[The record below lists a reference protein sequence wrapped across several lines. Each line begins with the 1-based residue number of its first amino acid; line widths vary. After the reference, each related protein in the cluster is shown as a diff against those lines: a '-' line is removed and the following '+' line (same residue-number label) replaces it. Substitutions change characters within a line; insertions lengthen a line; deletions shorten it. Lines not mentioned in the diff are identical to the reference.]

1 MTSLGGKGLGRRLA
15 ARALGYGLGR
25 LCVQALHF
33 LSVDVSS
40 THVRICADRPLPLSE
55 DRIVIER
62 LELNELNSLI
72 GVWME
77 SNDGLK
83 AIRVDAGNLAHD
95 AHLHV
100 LRILL
105 RDGHIRRRVVLFITH
120 EDVRDQ
126 RTLAWQERDG
136 QLDCF
141 SVPILRVPPLEFDA
155 ADCLIELV
163 KEAELGAHAE
173 VRDREEAELFEDEL
187 ARKLDLNCGG
197 REEVLEGQRCDLHY
211 IPYVKRV
218 NPLILVEVAQ
228 DVFHVG
234 VAHLE
239 AHAATE
245 ARVCLS
251 LGGLRDVHRGEDR
264 GLARV
269 EALQTVMVFGQGP
282 GAGHS
287 ILRLRSV
294 VFERYLPEDR
304 LEDGQQFDSR
314 LLQQGKAEI

>member
-1 MTSLGGKGLGRRLA
+1 
-15 ARALGYGLGR
+15 
-25 LCVQALHF
+25 
-33 LSVDVSS
+33 
-40 THVRICADRPLPLSE
+40 
-55 DRIVIER
+55 
-62 LELNELNSLI
+62 
-72 GVWME
+72 ME
-77 SNDGLK
+77 PNDGLK
-83 AIRVDAGNLAHD
+83 AIGVDAGNLAHD

-105 RDGHIRRRVVLFITH
+105 RDGHIRRGVMLFITH

-136 QLDCF
+136 QLDRL
-141 SVPILRVPPLEFDA
+141 SVPILGVSPLEFHATDR
-155 ADCLIELV
+155 LIELV

-187 ARKLDLNCGG
+187 SRKLDLNCGG
-197 REEVLEGQRCDLHY
+197 REEVLEGQWCDLHN
-211 IPYVKRV
+211 IAYVKGV

-245 ARVCLS
+245 ACVCLCLS
-251 LGGLRDVHRGEDR
+251 SFRDVHRGEDR

-269 EALQTVMVFGQGP
+269 EALQTVMVFGQRS

-294 VFERYLPEDR
+294 VFKCYLPEDR
-304 LEDGQQFDSR
+304 LEDGQ
-314 LLQQGKAEI
+314 

>member
-1 MTSLGGKGLGRRLA
+1 
-15 ARALGYGLGR
+15 
-25 LCVQALHF
+25 
-33 LSVDVSS
+33 
-40 THVRICADRPLPLSE
+40 
-55 DRIVIER
+55 
-62 LELNELNSLI
+62 
-72 GVWME
+72 ME

-83 AIRVDAGNLAHD
+83 AIGVDAGNLAHD
-95 AHLHV
+95 AHLDV
-100 LRILL
+100 LRVLL
-105 RDGHIRRRVVLFITH
+105 RDGHIGRRVMLFIAH

-141 SVPILRVPPLEFDA
+141 SVPILRVSPLKFDA
-155 ADCLIELV
+155 ADRLIELV
-163 KEAELGAHAE
+163 QEAELGAHAE

-187 ARKLDLNCGG
+187 SRKLDLNCGG

-251 LGGLRDVHRGEDR
+251 LGGLRDVNRGEDR

-287 ILRLRSV
+287 VLRLRGV
-294 VFERYLPEDR
+294 VFECYLPEHR
-304 LEDGQQFDSR
+304 LEDGQQFYSR
-314 LLQQGKAEI
+314 LLQQGKAKI